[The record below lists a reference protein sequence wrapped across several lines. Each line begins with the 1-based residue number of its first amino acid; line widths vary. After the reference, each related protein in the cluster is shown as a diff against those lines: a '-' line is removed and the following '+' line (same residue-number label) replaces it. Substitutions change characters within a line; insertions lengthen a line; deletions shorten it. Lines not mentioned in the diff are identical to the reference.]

1 MTLSKEQISQLKN
14 QLFEQV
20 KHLPENQR
28 KEAES
33 QIEEMSDEAIQQML
47 ESQKEQIKVFREI
60 ISGKIHSKKILENE
74 EAIAVLEIKPLS
86 KGHSIII
93 PKNKIENID
102 KIPEKINDFSKKIA
116 ETLSKKLNS
125 KNIKIIPEK
134 KFGEVII
141 NIIPLYDKEI
151 NLDGER
157 SNPSEEDLNTLL
169 EKIKKVEEKVEK
181 KEEPRQEVKKLNRRI
196 P

>member
-1 MTLSKEQISQLKN
+1 MTLTKEQISQLKN
-14 QLFEQV
+14 QLFEQI
-20 KHLPENQR
+20 KNLPEKQR
-28 KEAES
+28 KEAEF
-33 QIEEMSDEAIQQML
+33 QIEEMSDEAIEQML

-60 ISGKIHSKKILENE
+60 ISGKISSKKILENE

-86 KGHSIII
+86 RGHTIII

-134 KFGEVII
+134 KFGEVIV
-141 NIIPLYDKEI
+141 NIIPLYDKDI
-151 NLDGER
+151 SLDGER
-157 SNPSEEDLNTLL
+157 SNPSEEDLNNLL
-169 EKIKKVEEKVEK
+169 EKIKKAEEKVEK
-181 KEEPRQEVKKLNRRI
+181 KEEPKQEVKKLNRRI

>member
-33 QIEEMSDEAIQQML
+33 QIEEMSDEAIEQML
-47 ESQKEQIKVFREI
+47 ENQKEQIKVFREI
-60 ISGKIHSKKILENE
+60 ISGKIPSKKISENE
-74 EAIAVLEIKPLS
+74 ESIAVLEIKPLS

-116 ETLSKKLNS
+116 EILSKKLNS
-125 KNIKIIPEK
+125 KDIKIIPEK

-141 NIIPLYDKEI
+141 NIIPLYDKDI
-151 NLDGER
+151 SLDGER
-157 SNPSEEDLNTLL
+157 SNPSEEDLNNLL
-169 EKIKKVEEKVEK
+169 EKIKKAEEKVEK
-181 KEEPRQEVKKLNRRI
+181 KEEPKQEVKKLNRRI